1 MPSWLSQFAKPYVG
15 FSTSF
20 HPRPLKIII
29 KKIQMP
35 ERKINVCTVDYVDHV
50 GIAVKDIDETM
61 RFFQEVFD
69 VPPGEIKELPDQGVK
84 GVLLPVGQT
93 RLELLQPLSA
103 DSPVGRFIERRGEG
117 LHHLAFHVDDIAQ
130 KLQTLKDKGLELVDQ
145 APREGLSGTI
155 AFVHPKS
162 VHGILTELVERAE

>member
-1 MPSWLSQFAKPYVG
+1 MNRNA
-15 FSTSF
+15 
-20 HPRPLKIII
+20 
-29 KKIQMP
+29 
-35 ERKINVCTVDYVDHV
+35 VCTVDYVDHV
-50 GIAVKDIDETM
+50 GIAVIDIDETM

-103 DSPVGRFIERRGEG
+103 DSPVGRFLERRGEG

-145 APREGLSGTI
+145 APRAGLSGTI

>member
-1 MPSWLSQFAKPYVG
+1 MNRNAA
-15 FSTSF
+15 
-20 HPRPLKIII
+20 
-29 KKIQMP
+29 
-35 ERKINVCTVDYVDHV
+35 CTVDYVDHV

-103 DSPVGRFIERRGEG
+103 DSPVGRFLERRGEG

-130 KLQTLKDKGLELVDQ
+130 KLQTLKDKGLELIDQ

-162 VHGILTELVERAE
+162 VHGILTELVQRAE